1 MLQQANATNRY
12 LRRIFISAVG
22 IVYVL
27 LMFKLLFLRPQYEI
41 SYQYN
46 LVPLKTIK
54 QYINNREYFNLD
66 IWIKN
71 LFGNI
76 IMFIPIGLLLP
87 LLNQR
92 MLKIF
97 KFTGTA
103 MAILFSVELVQML
116 LRVGSFDV
124 DDIILNTLGALIG
137 LVFTRVVIMGK

>member
-87 LLNQR
+87 LLHHR
-92 MLKIF
+92 MLKVF

-103 MAILFSVELVQML
+103 VAILFSVELVQML